1 MALATRTAATTTETG
16 PIIGQRMMRRRPR
29 NAGPLGPPPPGRRGG
44 RRAPAPTTAGC
55 VDNTASRAATPFRL
69 SGTGNGGRAHH
80 SPPPLLSATLP
91 PPPRADVG
99 GASGA
104 GAGGGRLRRGACRGG
119 RPSGRPGCD
128 GVRAPPPVASSPVR
142 AGGWRPVSGG
152 FPPLDGRGRTVAAPP
167 PKRCGGDKSSERAR
181 TKDKL
186 SKVSRAGTSH
196 PGRQDQ
202 GPRDKSSREVRVV
215 DRGPRDKSSR
225 AVRGLVGRD
234 VTPGCWGRSWEPLGP
249 SWTHPTLFLP
259 YPRHHPQRSS

>member
-152 FPPLDGRGRTVAAPP
+152 FPPLDGRGRTVAALVADPHVLLQLGS
-167 PKRCGGDKSSERAR
+167 GGVLVLHTAADAVSALRA
-181 TKDKL
+181 
-186 SKVSRAGTSH
+186 
-196 PGRQDQ
+196 PG
-202 GPRDKSSREVRVV
+202 G
-215 DRGPRDKSSR
+215 G
-225 AVRGLVGRD
+225 GWGGRR
-234 VTPGCWGRSWEPLGP
+234 WRWR
-249 SWTHPTLFLP
+249 W
-259 YPRHHPQRSS
+259 RR